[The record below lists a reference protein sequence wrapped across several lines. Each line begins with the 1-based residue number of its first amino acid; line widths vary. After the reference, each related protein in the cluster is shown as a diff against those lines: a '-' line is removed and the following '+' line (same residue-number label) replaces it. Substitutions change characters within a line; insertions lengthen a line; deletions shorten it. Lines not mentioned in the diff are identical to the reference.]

1 LGPDSNHLPREYRI
15 AAEVISLIGDKW
27 TVLVIVRIAD
37 GRTRFS
43 QLQRD
48 IGGIS
53 QKMLAS
59 TLKALER
66 DGFVSRTVFPII
78 PPRVEYE
85 LTDLGRMLLGP
96 LRSLGQFAI
105 SNSTQIEAARLRFDR
120 QSSQD
125 PPARLI
131 SRH

>member
-1 LGPDSNHLPREYRI
+1 LGHDSNHLPREYRV

-85 LTDLGRMLLGP
+85 LTELGRMLLEP

-105 SNSTQIEAARLRFDR
+105 ANAGAIEAARLRFDG
-120 QSSQD
+120 QSQ
-125 PPARLI
+125 PQAPARLLA
-131 SRH
+131 RR